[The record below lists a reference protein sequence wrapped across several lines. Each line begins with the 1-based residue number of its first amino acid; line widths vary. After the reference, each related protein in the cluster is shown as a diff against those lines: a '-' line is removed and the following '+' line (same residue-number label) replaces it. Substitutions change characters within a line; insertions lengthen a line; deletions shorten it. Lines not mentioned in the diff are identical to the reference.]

1 MRITQILCGTC
12 FSLSVMALALSAQTE
27 PFFPKPAYFRKHF
40 GNTPTHVDLQPP
52 ARLPDYVVG
61 DKLELSLKSYL
72 DLVMA
77 NNADI
82 NISKLTVEFSRD
94 AITRAFSIFDPLGVA
109 RFSTARAK
117 NPPAGLSLSSA
128 TLNQITQSQNTQT
141 VVNSLFQP
149 LVIQYSQTL
158 QTGTVYNVLYNGSK
172 NSSNILSG
180 YNPQL
185 NSSLNFNMAQPLLR
199 GRGMYMTR
207 LPISIAR
214 SRLRAADYTFQD
226 QLFQLIALAENAYW
240 DVISARETLRVQ
252 EESLKLADAA
262 LKRAQKELELGATS
276 PLEIYQPEANYA
288 NAQLGVVQA
297 RYRLAQTEDALRR
310 QMGADLDLK
319 YQNLPIVLT
328 EAVDQP
334 AGDLLKVDREVAVM
348 DALRLRPDLKS
359 IAQSLDVD
367 DLSIKLANDNLR
379 PNLSL
384 TAQYGS
390 SGLGGVF
397 YPRTNIADPTLSI
410 APVVGGLGDALGG
423 VFGFNYPVYGF
434 GLSLQFPI
442 RDRRAAADLADAVV
456 QKRLDSL
463 RRRSTEETIRLQVL
477 NALNQLENSQESIK
491 LAKVARD
498 LAQKRVEADQK
509 RYELGTTTL
518 FFVLASQND
527 LTLAESNLVN
537 QTINFRRNQI
547 NILQR
552 TGRLLEERGIV
563 IQ

>member
-1 MRITQILCGTC
+1 MS
-12 FSLSVMALALSAQTE
+12 FSRYLLAVVIAANLSAQTE

-40 GNTPTHVDLQPP
+40 GNTPTHVELQPP
-52 ARLPDYVVG
+52 ARLADYVVS
-61 DKLELSLKSYL
+61 DRLELSLKNYL
-72 DLVMA
+72 DLVMS

-82 NISKLTVEFSRD
+82 TISKLNVEFSRD

-109 RFSTARAK
+109 RFSTARTK
-117 NPPAGLSLSSA
+117 NPSTSLLTGA
-128 TLNQITQSQNTQT
+128 TTLNQLQQPLTILYTQT
-141 VVNSLFQP
+141 LP
-149 LVIQYSQTL
+149 
-158 QTGTVYNVLYNGSK
+158 TGTQYNVAFSSIKTSN
-172 NSSNILSG
+172 NSAFSTF
-180 YNPQL
+180 NPQL
-185 NSSLNFNMAQPLLR
+185 NSNLNFNMAQPLLR
-199 GRGMYMTR
+199 GRGMALTK

-226 QLFQLIALAENAYW
+226 QLFQLIANAENAYW

-297 RYRLAQTEDALRR
+297 RYRLAQSEDALRR
-310 QMGADLDLK
+310 QMGADLDPK
-319 YQNLPIVLT
+319 YQTLPIVLT
-328 EAVDQP
+328 ETVDP
-334 AGDLLKVDREVAVM
+334 PLGDTLRVDRETAVLE
-348 DALRLRPDLKS
+348 ALRLRPDLKS
-359 IAQSLDVD
+359 VNQSLDVD

-390 SGLGGVF
+390 SGLGGIF
-397 YPRTNIADPTLSI
+397 YPRTNITDPTLPVI
-410 APVVGGLGDALGG
+410 PVVGGLGDALGG
-423 VFGFNYPVYGF
+423 VFGFSFPVYGF

-456 QKRLDSL
+456 QKRLDAL
-463 RRRSTEETIRLQVL
+463 KRRTTEENIRLQVL
-477 NALNQLENSQESIK
+477 NAINQVEGSQEAIK

-537 QTINFRRNQI
+537 QTINYRRNQI

>member
-1 MRITQILCGTC
+1 MTITRILCGTC

-40 GNTPTHVDLQPP
+40 GNTPTHIDLQPP
-52 ARLPDYVVG
+52 ARLADYVVG

-82 NISKLTVEFSRD
+82 SISKLTVEFSRD

-109 RFSTARAK
+109 RFSTARTK
-117 NPPAGLSLSSA
+117 NPSTSLLTGA
-128 TLNQITQSQNTQT
+128 TTLNQLQ
-141 VVNSLFQP
+141 QP
-149 LVIQYSQTL
+149 LQIQYTQML
-158 QTGTVYNVLYNGSK
+158 QTGTQYNINFSGIKTSN
-172 NSSNILSG
+172 NSAFST

-185 NSSLNFNMAQPLLR
+185 SSSLNFNMAQPLLR

-207 LPISIAR
+207 LPISIAK

-226 QLFQLIALAENAYW
+226 QLFGLIATAENAYW

-310 QMGADLDLK
+310 QMGADLDPK

-334 AGDLLKVDREVAVM
+334 AGDLLRVDREVAVM
-348 DALRLRPDLKS
+348 DALRRRPDLKS
-359 IAQSLDVD
+359 IAQNLDVD

-390 SGLGGVF
+390 SGLGGIF
-397 YPRTNIADPTLSI
+397 YPRTNIADPTLSVVPI
-410 APVVGGLGDALGG
+410 VGGLGDALGG

-463 RRRSTEETIRLQVL
+463 RRRSTEESIRLQVL

-518 FFVLASQND
+518 FFVLAAQND

-547 NILQR
+547 NILLR

>member
-1 MRITQILCGTC
+1 MLFSRYLLAAMIAANLC
-12 FSLSVMALALSAQTE
+12 AETE
-27 PFFPKPAYFRKHF
+27 PFFPKPSYFRKHF
-40 GNTPTHVDLQPP
+40 GNAPTRVELQPP
-52 ARLPDYVVG
+52 ARLADYVVS
-61 DKLELSLKSYL
+61 DQLELSLKSYL

-82 NISKLTVEFSRD
+82 NISKLNVEFSRD

-109 RFSTARAK
+109 RFSTARTK
-117 NPPAGLSLSSA
+117 IPSTSLLTGA
-128 TLNQITQSQNTQT
+128 TTLNQLQ
-141 VVNSLFQP
+141 QP
-149 LVIQYSQTL
+149 LTVQYTQTL
-158 QTGTVYNVLYNGSK
+158 QSGTQYNIVFNGIKTSN
-172 NSSNILSG
+172 NSAFST

-199 GRGMYMTR
+199 GRGMYLTR

-226 QLFQLIALAENAYW
+226 QLFQLIANAENAYW

-297 RYRLAQTEDALRR
+297 RYRLAQSEDALRR
-310 QMGADLDLK
+310 QIGADLDPK

-328 EAVDQP
+328 ETVDP
-334 AGDLLKVDREVAVM
+334 PLGDTLRVDRETAVAE
-348 DALRLRPDLKS
+348 ALRLRPDLKS
-359 IAQSLDVD
+359 VNQSIDVD

-390 SGLGGVF
+390 SGLGGIF
-397 YPRTNIADPTLSI
+397 YPRTNLTDSAL
-410 APVVGGLGDALGG
+410 PVVPIVGGIGDALGG
-423 VFGFNYPVYGF
+423 VFGFSYPVYGF

-456 QKRLDSL
+456 QKRLDAL
-463 RRRSTEETIRLQVL
+463 KRRTTEENIRLQVL
-477 NALNQLENSQESIK
+477 NAINQLENSQESIK

-563 IQ
+563 FQ

>member
-1 MRITQILCGTC
+1 MKLIGILRRTR
-12 FSLSVMALALSAQTE
+12 FSLSPLLIILLATTLSADTE
-27 PFFPKPAYFRKHF
+27 PFFPKPSYFRKHF
-40 GNTPTHVDLQPP
+40 GNTPTRVELQPP
-52 ARLPDYVVG
+52 ARLSDYVVS
-61 DKLELSLKSYL
+61 DRLELSLKNYL

-82 NISKLTVEFSRD
+82 TIDKLNVEFNRN

-109 RFSTARAK
+109 RFSTARTK
-117 NPPAGLSLSSA
+117 NPSTSLLAGA
-128 TLNQITQSQNTQT
+128 TTLNQLQ
-141 VVNSLFQP
+141 QP
-149 LVIQYSQTL
+149 LSLQYTQTL
-158 QTGTVYNVLYNGSK
+158 QTGTQYNIAFSGIK
-172 NSSNILSG
+172 TSSNNAFST

-199 GRGMYMTR
+199 GRGMYLTR

-214 SRLRAADYTFQD
+214 SKLRAADYTFQD
-226 QLFQLIALAENAYW
+226 TLFQLIAAAENAYW
-240 DVISARETLRVQ
+240 DVISARETVRVQ

-288 NAQLGVVQA
+288 NAQLSLVQA
-297 RYRLAQTEDALRR
+297 RYRLVQSEDALRR
-310 QMGADLDLK
+310 QMGADLDPK

-328 EAVDQP
+328 EAVDP
-334 AGDLLKVDREVAVM
+334 PLGDTLRVDHEVAVAE
-348 DALRLRPDLKS
+348 ALRLRPDLKS
-359 IAQSLDVD
+359 VNQNLDVD

-390 SGLGGVF
+390 SGLGGIF
-397 YPRTNIADPTLSI
+397 YPRTNLNDPTLS
-410 APVVGGLGDALGG
+410 VVPIMGGIGDALGG
-423 VFGFNYPVYGF
+423 VFGFSYPVYGF

-456 QKRLDSL
+456 QKRLDAL
-463 RRRSTEETIRLQVL
+463 KRRTTEENIRLQVL
-477 NALNQLENSQESIK
+477 TAINQLENSQESIK

-518 FFVLASQND
+518 FFVLASQTD
-527 LTLAESNLVN
+527 LILAESNMVT

-547 NILQR
+547 NLLQR

-563 IQ
+563 VQ